1 MPRPIL
7 RELDTFGPDRCD
19 PLSVAEARAYTR
31 DITRANRENFSVA
44 SRMLP
49 QALREDFHA
58 VYAFCRWADDLG
70 DAPPAPGNLD
80 KASGSQGRAT
90 QDPTRSL
97 ELLAWWR
104 EELAACYAG
113 RPRHPVFVALAPTI
127 ETHDLPQQPFADLID
142 AFVQDQTVN
151 RYETWDQLL
160 DYCQRSA
167 NPVGRLVL
175 RLYGERSDTSDEL
188 ADATCTALQLT
199 NFWQDVRRDILERN
213 RVYLPAEIA
222 ATHGLEIEAMVRL
235 TKLDDAVRCRACGS
249 GVLAGAGLSDA
260 ISGGGGGLGEL
271 MPAYR
276 ATLHAVVQKTWPLF
290 DEGRDLWPR
299 IEPRF
304 RGDLKLFTLGGEA
317 VLRKIERRSY
327 DTWTQRPRI
336 GKLTKA
342 KLVLRV
348 AAGRW
353 LGMP

>member
-49 QALREDFHA
+49 KALREDFHA

-70 DAPPAPGNLD
+70 DAPPAPAPGNQGKAAGHLGN
-80 KASGSQGRAT
+80 ASGNRGRAT

-127 ETHDLPQQPFADLID
+127 EKHDLPQQPFADLID

-235 TKLDDAVRCRACGS
+235 TKLDDAVRCRSCAPGIVSQS
-249 GVLAGAGLSDA
+249 GEN
-260 ISGGGGGLGEL
+260 GLGEL

-290 DEGRDLWPR
+290 EEGRDLWPR
-299 IEPRF
+299 VEPRF
-304 RGDLKLFTLGGEA
+304 RSDLKLFTLGGEA
-317 VLRKIERRSY
+317 VLRKIERRRY
-327 DTWTQRPRI
+327 DTWSERPRI

-348 AAGRW
+348 AAGRA
-353 LGMP
+353 LGR